1 MNLVELGE
9 RWNGRE
15 VDGGGEEG
23 LGRGVGASGLLN
35 KANLKVNAKA
45 EKEGVGGC
53 QQNTFEKSRSSIEVA
68 QYLPKQLSK
77 TEFGVNFWM

>member
-1 MNLVELGE
+1 
-9 RWNGRE
+9 
-15 VDGGGEEG
+15 
-23 LGRGVGASGLLN
+23 
-35 KANLKVNAKA
+35 VNAKA

-77 TEFGVNFWM
+77 TEFGVLE